1 MSNPSVSL
9 VAPATPSPTPVG
21 TAPAVADESH
31 ADGPGAF
38 QALLSGQMA
47 HEKLPAKSAV
57 DEQPSI
63 ATEKRD
69 QSTQEDRAGTLPSV
83 HIVDMVAVPASM
95 PAVPITGVIPT
106 PAAALL
112 AAPAEAS
119 GKLQARDNI
128 SALCKSPAPVTGATA
143 GAEAPQRSS
152 PGLQAGI
159 VHAPHLQPPAEA
171 QTAQSEATAHL
182 AGATQA
188 NDLPFALR
196 NEVHADPVLTLPQAS
211 AALLLSSGEAARPA
225 SPSLALHTPVGVTGW
240 TTELAGRM
248 TCLVGEKVQSAQLH
262 LNPAHLGPVE
272 VRIHIN
278 ADQQTSI
285 AFAVTQTDTRNA
297 LQDALP
303 RLRELL
309 ADSGINVSNC
319 SVSAESF
326 AGGSPQGGG
335 NQRGARGGPSPGGS
349 IDLPTPVTRA
359 VPLNALV
366 DVFA

>member
-1 MSNPSVSL
+1 
-9 VAPATPSPTPVG
+9 
-21 TAPAVADESH
+21 
-31 ADGPGAF
+31 
-38 QALLSGQMA
+38 MA
-47 HEKLPAKSAV
+47 HEKLPGKPAV
-57 DEQPSI
+57 DKEQPGI
-63 ATEKRD
+63 AAEKRD
-69 QSTQEDRAGTLPSV
+69 QSTQEDGAVTLPSV
-83 HIVDMVAVPASM
+83 HIVDLVAAAASM

-112 AAPAEAS
+112 AAPAEV
-119 GKLQARDNI
+119 GKLPARDNI
-128 SALCKSPAPVTGATA
+128 SALCKSLAPVTGATA

-159 VHAPHLQPPAEA
+159 VHEPHSQPPAET
-171 QTAQSEATAHL
+171 QTPQSELTAHL

-188 NDLPFALR
+188 SDLPFALR

-211 AALLLSSGEAARPA
+211 AALLLSSGEPARTA

-248 TCLVGEKVQSAQLH
+248 TYLVGEKAQSAQLH

-272 VRIHIN
+272 VRIHID

-309 ADSGINVSNC
+309 ADSGISVSNC

-335 NQRGARGGPSPGGS
+335 NQRGARGGSSPGGS
-349 IDLPTPVTRA
+349 TDLPTPVTRA
-359 VPLNALV
+359 VPVNALV